1 MSSSNYT
8 PAKYRDLFLQSL
20 PLIDVRAPVE
30 FEQGTLPGAVNLP
43 ILNDAERALVG
54 TTYKMKGQ
62 DAAVALGLQLISS
75 EVKEQRVELW
85 NQYIQAHPQAVL
97 FCYRGGK
104 RSQFTQKWLRERG
117 VERPLIE
124 GGYKA
129 IRNFLL
135 GEIDRFSA
143 AYSLD
148 VVSGPTGSGKTL
160 LLKSLEKTHP
170 VLDLEGLARHRGSAF
185 GAREIAQPSQAN
197 FENSAAVAM
206 LRLEDTISERLV
218 PIVEDESR
226 LIGKCYLPTSLFERM
241 RNSEVIWVD
250 EKLEKRVEN
259 IFADYIL
266 QTSIGLASSNSPRC
280 AEESDILRRQAID
293 LFKHY
298 RSATLAIQRKL
309 GGLRTQ
315 EVIEAIETSE
325 SDFINRNSLDSNRQW
340 IGLLLQYYY
349 DPLYLGSLERRQ
361 VKVKFKGSFAECQSY
376 FLSRAALSV

>member
-1 MSSSNYT
+1 MSSANYT

-206 LRLEDTISERLV
+206 LRLEDRISERLV

-280 AEESDILRRQAID
+280 AEESDILRQQAID

>member
-1 MSSSNYT
+1 M
-8 PAKYRDLFLQSL
+8 
-20 PLIDVRAPVE
+20 E
-30 FEQGTLPGAVNLP
+30 FEQGTLPRAVNLP

-62 DAAVALGLQLISS
+62 EAAVTLGLQLISS
-75 EVKEQRVELW
+75 EVKEKRVELW
-85 NQYIQAHPQAVL
+85 SQFLQAHPQAVL

-104 RSQFTQKWLRERG
+104 RSQYTQKWLHEIG
-117 VERPLIE
+117 VDRPLVE

-135 GEIDRFSA
+135 GEIDRFSEE
-143 AYSLD
+143 YSFD

-160 LLKSLEKTHP
+160 LLKSLDQTHP

-197 FENSAAVAM
+197 FENAAAVTM
-206 LRLEDTISERLV
+206 IQIEDRISGELV

-226 LIGKCYLPTSLFERM
+226 LIGKCYLPTKLFERM
-241 RNSEVIWVD
+241 RASEVIWVD
-250 EKLEKRVEN
+250 EQLEKRVDN

-266 QTSIGLASSNSPRC
+266 QTSIGLACSNSPRC
-280 AEESDILRRQAID
+280 AEESDILRQQALG

-315 EVIEAIETSE
+315 EIIEAIEVSE
-325 SDFINRNSLDSNRQW
+325 SDFINRNALDGNRQW
-340 IGLLLQYYY
+340 ISLLLQYYY

-361 VKVKFKGSFAECQSY
+361 VKVKFKGSFADCQSY

>member
-1 MSSSNYT
+1 M
-8 PAKYRDLFLQSL
+8 
-20 PLIDVRAPVE
+20 E
-30 FEQGTLPGAVNLP
+30 FEQGTLPLAVNLP

-54 TTYKMKGQ
+54 TTYKMQGQ
-62 DAAVALGLQLISS
+62 DAAVSLGLQLISD

-85 NQYIQAHPQAVL
+85 KQYIERHPQTVL

-104 RSQFTQKWLRERG
+104 RSQFTQQWLREVG
-117 VERPLIE
+117 VDRPLIE

-129 IRNFLL
+129 IRNFLSN
-135 GEIDRFSA
+135 EIDRFSA
-143 AYSLD
+143 AYALD

-160 LLKSLEKTHP
+160 LLKALEKSHP

-185 GAREIAQPSQAN
+185 GARDTAQPSQAN
-197 FENSAAVAM
+197 FENSVAVS
-206 LRLEDTISERLV
+206 LLQIEDRITQALV

-241 RNSEVIWVD
+241 RASEVIWID
-250 EKLEKRVEN
+250 ETLEKRVEN
-259 IFADYIL
+259 IFEDYIV
-266 QTSIGLASSNSPRC
+266 QTAIGLARTNSPRC
-280 AEESDILRRQAID
+280 SDESDIWQRQALA

-298 RSATLAIQRKL
+298 RSAALAIQRKL

-315 EVIEAIETSE
+315 EILEALEASE
-325 SDFINRNSLDSNRQW
+325 SDFINRNSLESNRLW
-340 IGLLLQYYY
+340 IGLLLKYYY

-361 VKVKFKGSFAECQSY
+361 VKIKFKGTFADCQSY